1 MFVNFYRI
9 SVNFGRKLKFK
20 KLKTYYCSNKTVQ
33 PYFSKML
40 HTFNDGSVLRTM
52 TAKEL
57 VKIPVWH
64 GQRTLDKA
72 HAAKIRDAVGA
83 AVDRLDSGYR
93 IVFYL
98 EPDTSGHMV
107 RQSYLID
114 GQHRA
119 EVLREHFLSS
129 LCEPDFT
136 VVVTEKEVDSE
147 TDAIEYFNAIN
158 NVKPQQWRTDPNILV
173 NTYVIELEKVFNA
186 KKPGFI
192 RTSATVRPYLGADK
206 LREALKA
213 IVASLRSD
221 KASIESFARRA
232 VEKNKEML
240 DRWSVNSLGDAKNA
254 SYYDKAAK
262 VGFMLAVDPKLPWV
276 RELVR

>member
-1 MFVNFYRI
+1 MFLNFYK
-9 SVNFGRKLKFK
+9 SK
-20 KLKTYYCSNKTVQ
+20 KLNLPHRITENAT
-33 PYFSKML
+33 ML
-40 HTFNDGSVLRTM
+40 HTFHDGSVLQTM
-52 TAKEL
+52 SAKEL
-57 VKIPVWH
+57 VKVPVWH
-64 GQRTLDKA
+64 GQRTLDKV

-93 IVFYL
+93 IVFYN
-98 EPDTSGHMV
+98 EPDTSGRMV

-136 VVVTEKEVDSE
+136 VVVTEKEVESE
-147 TDAIEYFNAIN
+147 TEAIEFFNAIN

-173 NTYVIELEKVFNA
+173 NSYIAEMEKRFNA

-192 RTSATVRPYLGADK
+192 RHTATVRPYLGADK

-213 IVASLRSD
+213 VVASLGQE
-221 KASIESFARRA
+221 KASIELFVQRA
-232 VEKNKEML
+232 LEKNKEML
-240 DRWSVNSLGDAKNA
+240 GKASVLVLANTKDSK
-254 SYYDKAAK
+254 YYEKAAA

-276 RELVR
+276 RELAR